1 MHRVI
6 AFCSAMVI
14 LAVFWNLKLTGITM
28 AGEAFCGQ
36 AEHAHSEACG
46 ETCTLSEHIHTAAC
60 YSNLEA
66 DLETEEIWKAS
77 IGDLIPGAT
86 TKEKV
91 MLIAQSQLGYTESQ
105 LNFQVDANGVRH
117 GITRYGQWYGNP
129 YGDWS
134 SMFAAFCLH
143 YAGVKDV
150 TFNAGAE
157 AFRLEWEAAGNYQS
171 AEAYAPHVGDLLFL
185 NAQAVPTQLRTT
197 VPQPEPAETTP
208 TETIPEET
216 TPEETIPAETTPTE
230 TIPTETIPE
239 ETVPAETVPEETTPE
254 ETIPPETVPAET
266 VPTETTPTETTPTET
281 IPEETIPTE
290 TIPTETTAVTPPVYY
305 NSGTGASRV
314 GIITGVFDDAV
325 TVILGDVDGT
335 VAELTY
341 SVTDPAI
348 VGYGLVPENSR
359 HIMKAAAPTGMTTV
373 ASTVY
378 YDGSQLSNSAN
389 RYVFYIEAGGN
400 YYAIDGS
407 GNAVPVQVDADGTVH
422 VSGDPNRILWTVS
435 WYNNGSWAIQNVA
448 TGRHLHPYYNSA
460 TDNGITTPGRW
471 GTIMTANNGNLW
483 LSHSAY
489 VGFDWNNM
497 NFRMARNASENST
510 FRVAV
515 SQPCTIWLDGTNGGI
530 MSLGGSPNTATTA
543 TTGAILTLPDQWQAP
558 DKYAYTLKGWYDIVN
573 HKYYAPG
580 DSYTVTGD
588 AVLYADWQASTYDVG
603 QFNNQVADTVST
615 NHFITTRLF
624 DYGALLNVISQDA
637 DVTISASSHSEVW
650 NLLTSGNNPYNGQP
664 NTNFIL
670 RDWDQGGED
679 ISYPNGHNDRN
690 NPTDAGTVYPG
701 LYTEAIRD
709 IFFDPDLELPGKTYV
724 GTADHLFQLCLDPA
738 HDHYGYYYYNSEHN
752 AASYNQSDGR
762 FYVYDYLECTIDSY
776 NAGNEGKYSD
786 FLPFNSPY
794 ADTNG
799 KTVVTYNY
807 QGVEGEYVGTTHYRY
822 DSRYNDNGNSTANV
836 GTNFWYGM
844 AMDVEFYLPNKPG
857 TLVDGQYGNKDIYG
871 KDMHFRF
878 TGDDD
883 VWILIDGKLVLD
895 LGGLHGCESGDIN
908 FATGVVTINGVRHD
922 ALTQT
927 LQSLEAGDHTLSLY
941 YMERGSS
948 MSNCAIYFNLAPRF
962 AFSIQKEDALTKDV
976 LNGAEFSVYLD
987 QACTVPAQLWT
998 DKASHERGDTPTNAF
1013 TVTDGAANMWG
1024 MGAGNTYYIK
1034 ETRPPDKAG
1043 YGLANGIIRLT
1054 FDQLGTASYQVE
1066 MLDTG
1071 SGLSPG
1077 FNVHGLRIDAEDQQ
1091 AYIVATNAP
1100 TWAEDAT
1107 TVTALKRWNDS
1118 LSHSAD
1124 TVTVYLTVPDGKGGI
1139 LRLQEATL
1147 SAANNWTHTW
1157 ENLPKYLADGTPVP
1171 YGVEESYTPGYYT
1184 TVEGFTGTFQIT
1196 QESWQDASWLENGKT
1211 YILRDG
1217 SGKALSAQRYAEDT
1231 GFTWISED
1239 AAKTDPLAQ
1248 WTASVNGNNVRLTNG
1263 SGQTITFWYGNGSP
1277 TDFYAY
1283 NQQVED
1289 NNRKQYYAM
1298 GSRNGGINLSYA
1310 GRYIADTFNDAG
1322 KFNNTTEWNRSRV
1335 FYPATLVSTSQDIT
1349 VKDQGFLVTNTPLD
1363 RETSLTVYKNWSIPA
1378 DMNASAYERLE
1389 VPVRLYANGEDTGRT
1404 VTLSLKNGWQAAFR
1418 GLPYTDSQGNVIQY
1432 TVKETWDSVD
1442 WAATYGPITASGGTT
1457 PQYSA
1462 TITNIYRKT
1471 GPEMPS
1477 TGYAGRL
1484 LYILC
1489 GSGILLG
1496 ALVYGMVARRKRER
1510 RFI

>member
-1 MHRVI
+1 M
-6 AFCSAMVI
+6 
-14 LAVFWNLKLTGITM
+14 
-28 AGEAFCGQ
+28 
-36 AEHAHSEACG
+36 
-46 ETCTLSEHIHTAAC
+46 
-60 YSNLEA
+60 
-66 DLETEEIWKAS
+66 
-77 IGDLIPGAT
+77 
-86 TKEKV
+86 
-91 MLIAQSQLGYTESQ
+91 
-105 LNFQVDANGVRH
+105 
-117 GITRYGQWYGNP
+117 
-129 YGDWS
+129 
-134 SMFAAFCLH
+134 
-143 YAGVKDV
+143 
-150 TFNAGAE
+150 
-157 AFRLEWEAAGNYQS
+157 
-171 AEAYAPHVGDLLFL
+171 
-185 NAQAVPTQLRTT
+185 
-197 VPQPEPAETTP
+197 
-208 TETIPEET
+208 
-216 TPEETIPAETTPTE
+216 
-230 TIPTETIPE
+230 
-239 ETVPAETVPEETTPE
+239 
-254 ETIPPETVPAET
+254 
-266 VPTETTPTETTPTET
+266 
-281 IPEETIPTE
+281 
-290 TIPTETTAVTPPVYY
+290 
-305 NSGTGASRV
+305 
-314 GIITGVFDDAV
+314 
-325 TVILGDVDGT
+325 
-335 VAELTY
+335 
-341 SVTDPAI
+341 
-348 VGYGLVPENSR
+348 
-359 HIMKAAAPTGMTTV
+359 
-373 ASTVY
+373 
-378 YDGSQLSNSAN
+378 
-389 RYVFYIEAGGN
+389 
-400 YYAIDGS
+400 
-407 GNAVPVQVDADGTVH
+407 
-422 VSGDPNRILWTVS
+422 
-435 WYNNGSWAIQNVA
+435 
-448 TGRHLHPYYNSA
+448 
-460 TDNGITTPGRW
+460 
-471 GTIMTANNGNLW
+471 
-483 LSHSAY
+483 
-489 VGFDWNNM
+489 
-497 NFRMARNASENST
+497 
-510 FRVAV
+510 
-515 SQPCTIWLDGTNGGI
+515 
-530 MSLGGSPNTATTA
+530 
-543 TTGAILTLPDQWQAP
+543 
-558 DKYAYTLKGWYDIVN
+558 
-573 HKYYAPG
+573 
-580 DSYTVTGD
+580 
-588 AVLYADWQASTYDVG
+588 
-603 QFNNQVADTVST
+603 
-615 NHFITTRLF
+615 
-624 DYGALLNVISQDA
+624 
-637 DVTISASSHSEVW
+637 W

-670 RDWDQGGED
+670 RDWDRGGED

-701 LYTEAIRD
+701 LYTDAIRD
-709 IFFDPDLELPGKTYV
+709 IFFDPSMELPGKTYI
-724 GTADHLFQLCLDPA
+724 GTADHLFQLCLDPN
-738 HDHYGYYYYNSEHN
+738 HEHYGYYYYNSELN
-752 AASYNQSDGR
+752 AASYNQSDSR
-762 FYVYDYLECTIDSY
+762 FYVYEYLERTRDSSTSED
-776 NAGNEGKYSD
+776 GGKYSD

-794 ADTNG
+794 ANTNG
-799 KTVVTYNY
+799 KTVHTYTYN
-807 QGVEGEYVGTTHYRY
+807 GAEGEYAGTTHYMY
-822 DSRYNDNGNSTANV
+822 DSKYTGGNESPNNT
-836 GTNFWYGM
+836 GTNYWFGM
-844 AMDVEFYLPNKPG
+844 AVDVEFYLPVQPG
-857 TLVDGQYGNKDIYG
+857 SQVDGQYGNKDIYG
-871 KDMHFRF
+871 KDMHFQF

-883 VWILIDGKLVLD
+883 VWIFVDGKMVLD
-895 LGGLHGCESGDIN
+895 LGGLHGRESGDIN
-908 FATGVVTINGVRHD
+908 FSTGTVTINGVRND
-922 ALTQT
+922 ALSAA
-927 LQSLEAGDHTLSLY
+927 LQSIPAGEHTLTLY

-948 MSNCAIYFNLAPRF
+948 LSNCAIYFNLAPRF
-962 AFSIQKEDALTKDV
+962 AFTIQKEDALTKDV

-987 QACTVPAQLWT
+987 QACTVPAQLWA

-1043 YGLANGIIRLT
+1043 YGLANGVIRLT

-1077 FNVHGLRIDAEDQQ
+1077 FNVHGLRIDAEDQR

-1100 TWAEDAT
+1100 TWAQEST

-1147 SAANNWTHTW
+1147 SAANNWTYTW
-1157 ENLPKYLADGTPVP
+1157 KNLPKYLEDGVTPVP

-1184 TVEGFTGTFQIT
+1184 TVEGFTGTYEIT

-1217 SGKALSAQRYAEDT
+1217 SGNALSTQRYAEDT
-1231 GFTWISED
+1231 GFAWISED

-1248 WTASVNGNNVRLTNG
+1248 WTASVSGNNVRLTNG

-1322 KFNNTTEWNRSRV
+1322 KFQNTTDWNRSRV
-1335 FYPATLVSTSQDIT
+1335 FYPATLVSTPQNIT

-1404 VTLSLKNGWQAAFR
+1404 VTLSLKNGWQAVFR

-1457 PQYSA
+1457 PKYSV